1 MCLAQGPQR
10 SDAGEA
16 RIHGPSFLS
25 QALYHWAT
33 ALPFGNE
40 LDYESHSDRQS
51 ENLMSVDNDSVILI
65 RYDEDFVNCTDVE
78 AFQQNEITLTF
89 KRKVKF
95 VTGNQII
102 KKNMV
107 VLSTEK
113 SSNFNTYRQK
123 LNKIIHSYN
132 ILLWGSVMT
141 HDV

>member
-1 MCLAQGPQR
+1 
-10 SDAGEA
+10 
-16 RIHGPSFLS
+16 
-25 QALYHWAT
+25 
-33 ALPFGNE
+33 
-40 LDYESHSDRQS
+40 
-51 ENLMSVDNDSVILI
+51 MSVDNDSVILI